1 VTSQIRFDA
10 LTRSLLTNFC
20 PEKDRVGSG
29 NAQGVAPVFHGVD
42 SFDLSIQA
50 VLQILLGPAL
60 PSSSAL
66 HDHTIYIAA
75 GRNEITQV
83 RT

>member
-1 VTSQIRFDA
+1 MHREWPRF
-10 LTRSLLTNFC
+10 SM
-20 PEKDRVGSG
+20 
-29 NAQGVAPVFHGVD
+29 GVD